1 MVLKNLFTGQQWR
14 DNFLF
19 AMSIL
24 SFFRNRIL
32 KLLLGTWM
40 PVNTYF
46 PSSLFVGTMWS
57 CSGTSISGTSAK
69 RWRQLPKRECI
80 QASLPL
86 APFPLGGMWT

>member
-1 MVLKNLFTGQQWR
+1 MESRKTILKNLFTGQQWR

-32 KLLLGTWM
+32 KLSLGTWM

-46 PSSLFVGTMWS
+46 PSSLFVGKMCWYFS
-57 CSGTSISGTSAK
+57 QWNFS
-69 RWRQLPKRECI
+69 
-80 QASLPL
+80 
-86 APFPLGGMWT
+86 